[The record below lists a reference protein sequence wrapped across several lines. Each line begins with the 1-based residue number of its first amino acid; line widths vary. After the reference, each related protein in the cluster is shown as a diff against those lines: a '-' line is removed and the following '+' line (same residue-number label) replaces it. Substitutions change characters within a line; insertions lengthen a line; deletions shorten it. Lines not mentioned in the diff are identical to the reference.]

1 MRAAV
6 LVNRSAGS
14 VVRSGLTAEEIG
26 AAFAAA
32 GVEAEVRFLPGA
44 EIAAAARA
52 AVRNGFGAVVAAGGD
67 GTIRCVAG
75 VLADGGAAES
85 AGGRTVPLG
94 VLPVGTLN
102 HFARDL
108 GIPLDL
114 KEAAAVVT
122 GGRVH
127 RLDLGE
133 VNGEIFVNNSM
144 LGFYPPVV
152 RERDRQRRHL
162 GRGKWWATIS
172 ALAKVVPRLPAL
184 RLRIET
190 AGQTLERTTR
200 FVFVGNNEYVMHA
213 FRFGARGR
221 LDSGDLYLYVADAPD
236 RSHLVRLALLSLVRD
251 LKAAERFEAWRLPEV
266 TIDLVHPARTIAVY
280 MDGEVEHLAPP
291 LCYRVRPRALP
302 VLLPAAAPR

>member
-6 LVNRSAGS
+6 LVNRSAGG
-14 VVRSGLTAEEIG
+14 VVRSGLTAEEIQ
-26 AAFAAA
+26 AAFAGA
-32 GVEAEVRFLPGA
+32 GVESEVRFLAGG

-52 AVRNGFGAVVAAGGD
+52 AVRNGVQAVVAAGGD

-75 VLADGGAAES
+75 VLSGGN
-85 AGGRTVPLG
+85 TPLG

-108 GIPLDL
+108 GIPLELDR
-114 KEAAAVVT
+114 AAAVVA
-122 GGRVH
+122 GGHVR

-133 VNGEIFVNNSM
+133 VNGEVFVNNSM

-162 GRGKWWATIS
+162 GRGKWWATVS
-172 ALAKVVPRLPAL
+172 ALLKVVPRLPAL

-190 AGQTLERTTR
+190 AGQAVERTTR

-213 FRFGARGR
+213 FRFGARDR

-266 TIDLVHPARTIAVY
+266 TIDLAHKAGQISVY
-280 MDGEVEHLAPP
+280 LDGEVAHLAPP

-302 VLLPAAAPR
+302 VLLPAPAPR

>member
-6 LVNRSAGS
+6 LVNRSAGG
-14 VVRSGLTAEEIG
+14 VVQNGLTPEPIR

-32 GVEAEVRFLPGA
+32 GVEAEVRFLAGG
-44 EIAAAARA
+44 EIGAAARA
-52 AVRNGFGAVVAAGGD
+52 ALRNGCEAVVAAGGD

-75 VLADGGAAES
+75 VLADGEI
-85 AGGRTVPLG
+85 PLG

-108 GIPLDL
+108 GIPLEL
-114 KEAAAVVT
+114 AAAARVVA

-133 VNGEIFVNNSM
+133 VNGEVFINNSL

-152 RERDRQRRHL
+152 RERDRQRHHL
-162 GRGKWWATIS
+162 GRGKWWATVS
-172 ALAKVVPRLPAL
+172 ALLEVVPRLPAL
-184 RLRIET
+184 RLRIATGERT
-190 AGQTLERTTR
+190 IERTTR

-213 FRFGARGR
+213 FRFGARDR

-236 RSHLVRLALLSLVRD
+236 RRHLLGLALLSLIRD
-251 LKAAERFEAWRLPEV
+251 VKAAERFEAWRLPEV
-266 TIDLVHPARTIAVY
+266 TIDLVHKAGKVAVY
-280 MDGEVEHLAPP
+280 LDGEVEHLAPP

-302 VLLPAAAPR
+302 VLLPAAPPR